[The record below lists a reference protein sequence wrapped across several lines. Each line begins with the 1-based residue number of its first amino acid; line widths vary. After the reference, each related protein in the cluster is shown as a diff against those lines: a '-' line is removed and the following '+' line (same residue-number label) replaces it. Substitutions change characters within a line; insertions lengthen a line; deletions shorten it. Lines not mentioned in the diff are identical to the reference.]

1 LSSFPPA
8 SAAATNVETDSIMLK
23 GTITKVWIDQS
34 ASIEIGLRSND
45 TAVSDTVVNTDA
57 AKAQIL
63 VVLEDFTSILA
74 DHITNENGSVVEVT
88 IL

>member
-1 LSSFPPA
+1 
-8 SAAATNVETDSIMLK
+8 MLK

-63 VVLEDFTSILA
+63 VVLEDFTGDLTGLV
-74 DHITNENGSVVEVT
+74 TNENDAVLEVT